1 MKSLTNS
8 NFIKKILVIFIAS
21 IMLSNLSSSSIFA
34 VDNMSS
40 TSNSSSAEYVATDLS
55 TDNINISST
64 SNMPTTYS
72 PACILMNADSGK
84 ILYNKN
90 ANAKMYP
97 ASTTKIMTAIL
108 TLEKCNLTDTAIA
121 SHNAVFSVP
130 TGYVTANIQEG
141 EELSIEQLLN
151 VLLIPSANDAAVVL
165 AEHIA
170 GSVEAFANMMNAKAE
185 ELGCLNTHFVNPNG
199 IHNENHYT
207 TAYDLA
213 IMGKY
218 AMKFDTFRNIVS
230 KTRCSLPK
238 NDKYGIDERL
248 FNTTN
253 ELIKENYSSSPTN
266 YYYKYA
272 TGAKTGYTDA
282 AQNCIVATATKDDTS
297 LIAVI
302 LHDENTDEGLSQRAI
317 DCKSLFEYGFNNF
330 STKQI
335 AAKGSVARQI
345 TVKGATQDTAK
356 LDLVYSD
363 DILALI
369 PNDYD
374 LSSSIEDIKL
384 TEDISAPISEG
395 TNLGTVTFNIDNID
409 YSCSLLAS
417 HNVYK
422 SNFTKTL
429 MELILLI
436 VFLILLSKY
445 LKFRNNRKKT
455 RSRKKRKKGKK
466 TYMNNFYPNYK

>member
-1 MKSLTNS
+1 MESLINSKLLRRTSIVLIILIMISNFFYIATFANTDISSDYSYASASVSNNS
-8 NFIKKILVIFIAS
+8 NI
-21 IMLSNLSSSSIFA
+21 
-34 VDNMSS
+34 
-40 TSNSSSAEYVATDLS
+40 
-55 TDNINISST
+55 
-64 SNMPTTYS
+64 PTTYS
-72 PACILMNADSGK
+72 PACILMDASLGK

-90 ANAKMYP
+90 ANSKMYP

-108 TLEKCNLTDTAIA
+108 ALEKCSLTDVATA
-121 SHNAVFSVP
+121 SHNAIFSIP
-130 TGYVTANIQEG
+130 YGYSHANIQEG
-141 EELSIEQLLN
+141 EELTIEQLLN

-170 GSVEAFANMMNAKAE
+170 GSVEAFADMMNSKAK

-213 IMGKY
+213 LMGKY
-218 AMKFDTFRNIVS
+218 AMEFETFRNIVS

-238 NDKYGIDERL
+238 NDKYGIEERF

-253 ELIKENYSSSPTN
+253 DLIKENYSSSPTN

-282 AQNCIVATATKDDTS
+282 AKNCIVATATKDDIS
-297 LIAVI
+297 LIAVV
-302 LHDENTDEGLSQRAI
+302 LHDGSTDDGLSQRAL

-330 STKQI
+330 SRKQI
-335 AAKGSVARQI
+335 ASKGTVAHQI

-356 LDLVYSD
+356 LDLLYSE
-363 DILALI
+363 DIFALV

-374 LSSSIEDIKL
+374 LSSLDKNIKL
-384 TEDISAPISEG
+384 TEDISAPISEN
-395 TNLGTVTFNIDNID
+395 TNLGTITCNIDNID

-417 HNVYK
+417 HTVYK
-422 SNFTKTL
+422 SDFTKTL
-429 MELILLI
+429 MELVLLVI
-436 VFLILLSKY
+436 FLILFSKF
-445 LKFRNNRKKT
+445 LKFKNKRKKT
-455 RSRKKRKKGKK
+455 SKGKK
-466 TYMNNFYPNYK
+466 KKKSNKTYINNYYPTYK